1 MSLIDE
7 FMTPEEQWQTTENF
21 KLAREFLREYLDD
34 PGSFRDLVN
43 GNTIVLLP
51 SAGPDDV
58 ELTHMNL
65 QMAHELRRVA
75 VLCAASGWVID
86 REPARGQ
93 ELYRRYVK
101 NGAIVPDMLF
111 ARHCPEPDWAGAQRQ
126 LDQQRW
132 RHAKYWIRR
141 AGAASL
147 ALGLVLLVVAL
158 LRRGSK
164 RPKT

>member
-21 KLAREFLREYLDD
+21 RLAREFLREYLDD

-65 QMAHELRRVA
+65 QMAHELAQQGRD
-75 VLCAASGWVID
+75 VITY
-86 REPARGQ
+86 EVGARL
-93 ELYRRYVK
+93 ER
-101 NGAIVPDMLF
+101 
-111 ARHCPEPDWAGAQRQ
+111 CPVQ
-126 LDQQRW
+126 L
-132 RHAKYWIRR
+132 
-141 AGAASL
+141 SPM
-147 ALGLVLLVVAL
+147 
-158 LRRGSK
+158 RG
-164 RPKT
+164 RG